1 MGWVQG
7 LEPWTYGT
15 TTRRSSQL
23 GYTHHVSVRSALSY
37 YGKESPPAQPP
48 ISKIFEKGC
57 WTAFAQLAVVSIPC
71 IGMMGAPRAHQT
83 AHQVRQSD
91 ARRSAAAVE
100 QDIGHLTGTARHEEL
115 DRLVDGGHEHEQQG
129 AAGKPS
135 ARGAPLGIE
144 RMAGAEA
151 EGEVLAEVRRLANN
165 EVGNPS
171 HRKAQLG
178 QGIAHSIEHR
188 QAEPVAPR
196 CGHER
201 VTPYE
206 ADDDDGEG
214 EPPLR

>member
-37 YGKESPPAQPP
+37 YGKDSPPAQPP
-48 ISKIFEKGC
+48 ISKNFETEC
-57 WTAFAQLAVVSIPC
+57 WTAFAK
-71 IGMMGAPRAHQT
+71 GAPCAHQM

-129 AAGKPS
+129 AAGKPP
-135 ARGAPLGIE
+135 ARGAPLRIE

-171 HRKAQLG
+171 HRKAQRG
-178 QGIAHSIEHR
+178 QGIAHRIEHR

-196 CGHER
+196 RGHER